1 MTAGARAAALAVAVW
16 LAPRASWAHGFEP
29 AALDLREAAPGI
41 FDVVWKPSGTVSEAL
56 VVRAP
61 AHCRR
66 IAGMSGRAPAEGPEF
81 FRLDCGPKGLDG
93 ELLAVD
99 GLAGSRVDVLVRIA
113 WRDGA
118 VTTDVLRSGVE
129 AMRVPRRG
137 VPGDAPARA
146 VLSTYG
152 RLGVDHILSG
162 ADHLL
167 FVLGLLLLVP
177 AWRSLVA
184 TVTAFTVAHSLTL
197 AAAVTGILRVPPAP
211 MEVLIALSI
220 VLVAA
225 ELARPPDAVPTLA
238 RRAPWAV
245 SFGFG
250 LLHGLGFAGALRE
263 FGLPPD
269 RLPLALLAFNG
280 GVEIGQL
287 LFVTA
292 LLPVV
297 WRWRP
302 WASGRAWRRLLPA
315 YAMGTIA
322 AVWTWTR
329 FAQLWQTPS

>member
-1 MTAGARAAALAVAVW
+1 MTPRTRAAALATALW
-16 LAPRASWAHGFEP
+16 LVPHGLQGHGFEP
-29 AALDLREAAPGI
+29 AALDLREAAPGV

-56 VVRAP
+56 TVQAP

-66 IAGMSGRAPAEGPEF
+66 VAGASSGGHVEGPEF
-81 FRLDCGPKGLDG
+81 FRLDCGAAGLEGAPLSVAGLD
-93 ELLAVD
+93 
-99 GLAGSRVDVLVRIA
+99 GSRVDVLVRIA
-113 WRDGA
+113 WRDGT
-118 VTTDVLRSGVE
+118 VTTDVLRSGVDT
-129 AMRVPRRG
+129 MRVPRRG
-137 VPGDAPARA
+137 VAADAPARA
-146 VLSTYG
+146 VLVTYG
-152 RLGVDHILSG
+152 RLGVEHILSG

-177 AWRSLVA
+177 AGRPLVA

-197 AAAVTGILRVPPAP
+197 AAAVVGILRVPPAP

-220 VLVAA
+220 VLVAS
-225 ELARPPDAVPTLA
+225 ELARPPDALPTLA

-245 SFGFG
+245 SFAFG

-263 FGLPPD
+263 FGLPAD

-287 LFVTA
+287 LFVTL

-302 WASGRAWRRLLPA
+302 WSVRHTWRRLLPA
-315 YAMGTIA
+315 YAIGTVA

-329 FAQLWQTPS
+329 FAQLWLSRS